1 MDPVSSRAMIYLGG
15 GVMVECDVTQD
26 RLSSIKIRVT
36 DGKYSYSHNH
46 QMITAQML
54 YYYATTS
61 PLCYLTASD
70 WDFSDSSTL
79 CSEFKT
85 TKCQMTPLHVH
96 RLLQNKNYVTK

>member
-1 MDPVSSRAMIYLGG
+1 
-15 GVMVECDVTQD
+15 MVNIATAIIIMQV
-26 RLSSIKIRVT
+26 RVIR
-36 DGKYSYSHNH
+36 

-70 WDFSDSSTL
+70 WDFSDSSTH